1 MKKRVQQQALKRE
14 PSVMAKSR
22 SQQTT
27 APRPDLAH
35 HLVEYKRLCWNTA
48 TPICLHVATTAAFI
62 TTGRNCPNRDC
73 RSHKAKNIYSLTL

>member
-14 PSVMAKSR
+14 LSVMAKSR

-35 HLVEYKRLCWNTA
+35 HLVVYKRLCWNTA
-48 TPICLHVATTAAFI
+48 TPICLHGHYSCFHY
-62 TTGRNCPNRDC
+62 NREELSQQ
-73 RSHKAKNIYSLTL
+73 RL